1 MAVLN
6 HLLLRGKGGGRGKG
20 GEMTQILYAHMNKR
34 KRKTSHLAKAILAD
48 QLYRWMH
55 EQALP
60 RSAELSLD
68 Y

>member
-34 KRKTSHLAKAILAD
+34 NNKKLEGQFCFRFCS
-48 QLYRWMH
+48 
-55 EQALP
+55 
-60 RSAELSLD
+60 SL
-68 Y
+68 